1 MTDLWLVLIPILL
14 TDVANP
20 VLFALL
26 VYLAGRPRGL
36 ALSTAALGGHTAA
49 YFSSGVVI
57 ALAFDQLTEFMA
69 TPGPVS
75 YGLGGLLGLLL
86 LWVAWLSR
94 GDRTAAEPEEDA
106 PVSSGAAFVTGAVVN
121 FVSIP
126 FALPYFAAIDQIL
139 KAELDVG
146 GSLAM
151 LGAYNLAY
159 LAPFLAVPILTAV
172 MGERAQIVLG
182 RINARVERIAG
193 VLMPLVLGAVGIAL
207 TLDAGLYFVRGE
219 GLF

>member
-1 MTDLWLVLIPILL
+1 MTDLWLVLIPLLL

-26 VYLAGRPRGL
+26 VYLAGRQRG
-36 ALSTAALGGHTAA
+36 AVLSSAALGGHTAA

-94 GDRTAAEPEEDA
+94 SEAPAPEPDEESPVTA
-106 PVSSGAAFVTGAVVN
+106 GAAFVTGAIVN
-121 FVSIP
+121 FVGTP

-146 GSLAM
+146 GSLAV

-159 LAPFLAVPILTAV
+159 LAPFLAVPILTAL

-193 VLMPLVLGAVGIAL
+193 VLLPLILGAVGIAL
-207 TLDAGLYFVRGE
+207 TLDAVLFFVRGE